1 MVALVQVLRDVVVDE
16 CAMTVSDRSVDC
28 IGLLAGRQ
36 LDLITLNV
44 GMSYSSVIVGLV
56 IG

>member
-1 MVALVQVLRDVVVDE
+1 VVALVQVLRDVVVDE